1 MRAWRG
7 FALAAVTAVAMAAT
21 ASSGRAATAT
31 ASLALQV
38 EVLTGCEVGDASINF
53 GSYQSGQ
60 AADLV
65 SNTNLVLS
73 NCTAD
78 SVVVE
83 LDGGVTG
90 DSSARRLSGPGG
102 ATLGYQLFKG
112 PNLGNPFGDNG
123 DGRTIDMTGRTS
135 ANVPVYGRI
144 PGGQTVPA
152 GTYTDTINITL
163 TF

>member
-7 FALAAVTAVAMAAT
+7 FALAAVTAAATVAT

-38 EVLTGCEVGDASINF
+38 EVLTGCEVGDASIDF

-60 AADLV
+60 GADLV
-65 SNTNLVLS
+65 TNTNLVLS
-73 NCTAD
+73 NCTVD

-83 LDGGVTG
+83 LDGGATG
-90 DSSARRLSGPGG
+90 DPTARRLTGPGG
-102 ATLGYQLFKG
+102 ATLRYQLFKG
-112 PNLGNPFGDNG
+112 PNLGNPFRDNG
-123 DGRTIDMTGRTS
+123 GGRTIDMTGRTT

-144 PGGQTVPA
+144 PRGQTVPA
-152 GTYTDTINITL
+152 GTYTDTINVTL